1 MFVLV
6 DFLGVLTMTE
16 KTIYSCKTFPLT
28 LAMITDNFVSVAYH
42 IMRAKVVAA
51 TISGEAIIVG
61 DAGAA
66 AVRVADAFVLKT
78 TARLAFILGITY
90 AFERFQTH

>member
-28 LAMITDNFVSVAYH
+28 ITM
-42 IMRAKVVAA
+42 MRAKVVAA
-51 TISGEAIIVG
+51 TITGEAIIVG
-61 DAGAA
+61 DAGTA
-66 AVRVADAFVLKT
+66 AVRVADAFIFKT
-78 TARLAFILGITY
+78 TARLAFILGITWL
-90 AFERFQTH
+90 FERFQTH